1 LGFVLHVGKICG
13 HPYPPASG
21 DVLERLGLPVPM
33 IEGDYEEEDA
43 PAQSAHN
50 P

>member
-1 LGFVLHVGKICG
+1 MVVV
-13 HPYPPASG
+13 A
-21 DVLERLGLPVPM
+21 LENLISSAL